1 MTRAQSRNFFTSSSR
16 RMIASFLVLAI
27 AVGGAA
33 CTRDRLDDFTAVEL
47 NKPESVHPIGYRQ
60 RRTEL
65 IVEMPR
71 AARGLTADQH
81 ADVYRFIEDYKS
93 QSNGR
98 LMVSSPGG
106 AGGHLSAK
114 QTVRQVISLT
124 RNAGIPDDAIQVS
137 RHHHVKG
144 EIGPAISI
152 SYAKP
157 VAIAPHCGTWPKDIG
172 NTNRE
177 RLPFHNFGC
186 ATQRNLAVNVA
197 NARDLQ
203 FPQDETP
210 RSSERRSKHWNE
222 YIGGKPDSGG
232 SGGKSGNSD
241 KSPAGKGD

>member
-1 MTRAQSRNFFTSSSR
+1 MSRLRA
-16 RMIASFLVLAI
+16 VP
-27 AVGGAA
+27 AV
-33 CTRDRLDDFTAVEL
+33 
-47 NKPESVHPIGYRQ
+47 I
-60 RRTEL
+60 
-65 IVEMPR
+65 
-71 AARGLTADQH
+71 
-81 ADVYRFIEDYKS
+81 
-93 QSNGR
+93 
-98 LMVSSPGG
+98 
-106 AGGHLSAK
+106 LSAK

-124 RNAGIPDDAIQVS
+124 RNAGIPDEAIQVS

-144 EIGPAISI
+144 DIGPAISI

-210 RSSERRSKHWNE
+210 RSSERRSKHWND
-222 YIGGKPDSGG
+222 YIGGKADSGG
-232 SGGKSGNSD
+232 GGDKSGSSD
-241 KSPAGKGD
+241 KSQAGKGD